1 MSTEN
6 AIDTSSAGGTS
17 TTNTSSSA
25 DTSTPSST
33 PSTPSGD
40 TQSTPNSLEST
51 PNQFKGTAD
60 ANPGAADPAKPVI
73 AATPAYVP
81 NFKYKAAQ
89 QEKELDPFF
98 HPLIKDA
105 DSEKKVKGIFSKAD
119 AFDYIKER
127 YDIRDKEFNSL
138 QTDYQ
143 AQSAVVQRVNEAR
156 AKGDL
161 DTVFRNVGLNDHQII
176 QWAAKRVDYLQMLQQ
191 LPPEQRDALQQ
202 QEQAQIQN
210 QTYQEQMSQMQND
223 LQTQKVQNRTIMLE
237 QTLLRPEVS
246 QAASFW
252 DNKMGTPGAFKD
264 MVIEEAQKEF
274 YMNKVDLTPE
284 QAVQRVMA
292 RFGKFIDV
300 QNAGSQDPSAN
311 QFQPQA
317 PQMPQQKPVIPAIP
331 GSSKTPIRK
340 QIRTIA
346 DIKAR
351 QKELENSP

>member
-6 AIDTSSAGGTS
+6 TIDTSSAGGTS

-25 DTSTPSST
+25 DTTPSTPSST
-33 PSTPSGD
+33 PSTSSAAP
-40 TQSTPNSLEST
+40 STPNSLEST
-51 PNQFKGTAD
+51 PNQFKGTAE
-60 ANPGAADPAKPVI
+60 ANPGAVDPTKPVI
-73 AATPAYVP
+73 AAPAYVP

-98 HPLIKDA
+98 HSLIKDA
-105 DSEKKVKGIFSKAD
+105 DSEKKVKGLFSKAD
-119 AFDYIKER
+119 AFEYIKER
-127 YDIRDKEFNSL
+127 YDAREKEYNSL

-143 AQSAVVQRVNEAR
+143 AQSTVVQRVNEAK

-176 QWAAKRVDYLQMLQQ
+176 QWAAKRVDYLQMMQS
-191 LPPEQRDALQQ
+191 LPPEQRQALQQ
-202 QEQAQIQN
+202 QEQAALQN
-210 QTYQEQMSQMQND
+210 QTYQEQMSQMQSD
-223 LQTQKVQNRTIMLE
+223 LASQKVQNRTIMLE
-237 QTLLRPEVS
+237 QSLLRPEVS

-252 DNKMGTPGAFKD
+252 DNKMGQPGAFKD
-264 MVIEEAQKEF
+264 MVIEEAQKEW
-274 YMNKVDLTPE
+274 YMNQVDLPAD

-292 RFGKFIDV
+292 KFGKFIDV
-300 QNAGSQDPSAN
+300 QHAGPQDPSAN